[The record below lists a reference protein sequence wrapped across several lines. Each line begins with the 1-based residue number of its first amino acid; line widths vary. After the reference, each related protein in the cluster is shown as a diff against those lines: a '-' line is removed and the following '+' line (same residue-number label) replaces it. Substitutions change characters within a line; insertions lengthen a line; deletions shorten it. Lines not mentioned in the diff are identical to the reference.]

1 MPTFQ
6 GLPPGLV
13 LNRSTGAITGT
24 IPATATLGTYEF
36 TVEAKDSA
44 GNIKCSVYQIIVRE
58 PS

>member
-24 IPATATLGTYEF
+24 IPADATHGTYQF
-36 TVEAKDSA
+36 TVETVDVA
-44 GNIKCSVYQIIVRE
+44 GNIACQAYEIVVRE